1 MLGKSWECICKWMGT
16 WKVIC
21 CYMESKGGCN
31 LVAMEEVHERDKCKN
46 KHMKWKYRQKKRGKK
61 EVEEGEFFK

>member
-1 MLGKSWECICKWMGT
+1 MLGKLGECKWMGT

-31 LVAMEEVHERDKCKN
+31 LVAMEEV
-46 KHMKWKYRQKKRGKK
+46 WKGQM
-61 EVEEGEFFK
+61 